1 MGIIADQPTERQ
13 YDPAA
18 PPARAR
24 PRVRSSTVELA
35 YDRCGHGPPLVLLHG
50 VGHRRQAWDPV
61 IGALSGEREVVT
73 VDFPGFGQSP
83 PLPDSVPYALD
94 SLVDVLAAFF
104 DRLGLDRPHVG
115 GNSMGGLV
123 SLALARHGLVRSV
136 TALSPAGLW
145 TAWQRAWTLGLLRGC
160 HRVACRTSPSAMER
174 LVRTPTGRALLT
186 SVVVARPWLLDPQ
199 VMLDDARALAGA
211 PAFTPTLAAAAR
223 VMFEGPIDGVPVT
236 IAWGDRDRLLRRP
249 PAAMV
254 TALIPQVELVRLPG
268 CGHVPM
274 TDDPLLVARVL
285 LAGSK
290 TDD

>member
-1 MGIIADQPTERQ
+1 
-13 YDPAA
+13 
-18 PPARAR
+18 
-24 PRVRSSTVELA
+24 
-35 YDRCGHGPPLVLLHG
+35 LVLLHG

-61 IGALSGEREVVT
+61 VGALFGEREVVT

-83 PLPDSVPYALD
+83 PLPDSLPYTLD

-123 SLALARHGLVRSV
+123 SLALARHGLVRSA

-145 TAWQRAWTLGLLRGC
+145 TARQRAWALALLRGC
-160 HRVACRTSPSAMER
+160 HLAACHTSPSAMER
-174 LVRTPTGRALLT
+174 LARTPTGRALLT

-199 VMLDDARALAGA
+199 VVLEDARALAGA
-211 PAFTPTLAAAAR
+211 PAFAPTLAAAEH
-223 VMFEGPIDGVPVT
+223 VMFEDRIDNVPVT
-236 IAWGDRDRLLRRP
+236 IAWGERDRLLRRP
-249 PAAMV
+249 PAAML

-274 TDDPLLVARVL
+274 TDDPLLVAQVL
-285 LAGSK
+285 LTGSK
-290 TDD
+290 TAD